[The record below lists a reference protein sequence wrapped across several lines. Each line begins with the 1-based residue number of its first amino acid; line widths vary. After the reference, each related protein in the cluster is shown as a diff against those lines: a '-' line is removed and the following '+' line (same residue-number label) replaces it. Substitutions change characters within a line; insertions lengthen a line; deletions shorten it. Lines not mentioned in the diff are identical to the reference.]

1 MERNEIRYPVG
12 MQVFEQIIEGGY
24 QYVDKTGLVYEMTHR
39 YNYVFLSRPRRFGK
53 SLLVSTLKTYFEGKR
68 DFFKGLAMERL
79 ETEWKQYPVIHISLA
94 SVKEKKL
101 ELIDKQISNVLTRIE
116 EDHGLESKSDNPS
129 GDRLMDIIRGCY
141 RKYGQQVVVLIDEY
155 DAPLLNHISDDD
167 LDDVRY
173 MLRALYAPLKDCLEY
188 LRFIFITGITKFS
201 QLSIFSE
208 LNNLEN
214 ISMNPQFAA
223 LCGITQHELETQFS
237 IGIDLL
243 AQSQNMT
250 REATI
255 NKLKNYYN
263 GYHFAKAGDAVYN
276 PFSLI
281 RALNN
286 CDFDYY
292 WFGSGTPSYLLA
304 VLRKYNTRINEIQF
318 EDVGADDFDVPTE
331 AMHSAT
337 PLLYQSG
344 YLTITGYDSFS
355 ETYNLDYP
363 NKEVRIGFIKSLYPK
378 YVVGN
383 TSSKG
388 NTWKIVKPLL
398 AGDID
403 GALSFLQR
411 FLKSIPYQEGTRHNE
426 GHYTAMLYVIF
437 ALTGDYVQSQ
447 VRTSDG
453 RVDILLT
460 TPERNYLMELKINST
475 AQEALDQ
482 IDSKDYTMAVTNDLP
497 TTKVGINFSMETAT
511 ITDWVTDN

>member
-12 MQVFEQIIEGGY
+12 MQVFEQIIGGDY
-24 QYVDKTGLVYEMTHR
+24 QYVDKTGLIHEMTHR

-53 SLLVSTLKTYFEGKR
+53 SLLVSTLRTYFEGKR
-68 DFFKGLAMERL
+68 EFFKGLAMERL

-101 ELIDKQISNVLTRIE
+101 ELISDQINDCLDDAERRLGIKTDKST
-116 EDHGLESKSDNPS
+116 HGS
-129 GDRLMDIIRGCY
+129 RLKQMIIDSY
-141 RKYGQQVVVLIDEY
+141 DKYGQQVVVLIDEY

-208 LNNLEN
+208 LNNLAN
-214 ISMNPQFAA
+214 ISMEPKYATI
-223 LCGITQHELETQFS
+223 CGITEKEMIEQFDQ
-237 IGIDLL
+237 GICDLADSYKL
-243 AQSQNMT
+243 T
-250 REATI
+250 REQMIA
-255 NKLKNYYN
+255 KLREYYN
-263 GYHFAKAGDAVYN
+263 GYHFSENATAVYN
-276 PFSLI
+276 PFSLV
-281 RALNN
+281 RAFEANKL
-286 CDFDYY
+286 DYY
-292 WFGSGTPSYLLA
+292 WLTSGTPSYLLA

-331 AMHSAT
+331 DMHSAT

-398 AGDID
+398 AGDLD